1 LLKRRFL
8 ASHANVRSTIQ
19 VRPRITSGSNWRH
32 LSLQHFQLLNR
43 LATGGPNNQYFQ
55 LHHRTLAERKVD
67 RRARLPASRNSHG
80 MAEDQLAALAR
91 GQA

>member
-1 LLKRRFL
+1 L
-8 ASHANVRSTIQ
+8 A
-19 VRPRITSGSNWRH
+19 P
-32 LSLQHFQLLNR
+32 LELQHFQLINR

-67 RRARLPASRNSHG
+67 TSLGRARLPASRNSYG